1 MPYQNYKIGVPF
13 HEEFR
18 EIFNSDD
25 EKYGGGGLINKRK
38 ISVSN
43 EPFHGKPFSINVT
56 IPPFGFLM
64 MRPVKKR
71 KERKGN
77 GKEEVRSHAIGR
89 RERKQT

>member
-1 MPYQNYKIGVPF
+1 MAVANIIYWPNATK
-13 HEEFR
+13 EFCG
-18 EIFNSDD
+18 IFNSDD
-25 EKYGGGGLINKRK
+25 EKYGGGGLINKKK
-38 ISVSN
+38 ISAFD

-77 GKEEVRSHAIGR
+77 GKEKVCSHAIGR
-89 RERKQT
+89 RERK